1 MDGTLPWG
9 SIPMDPVPPNYEIEY
24 VEEPIQKEEF
34 VPQLNVPLQ
43 QEMVTNTGLRV
54 SKRYKIISDLLPG
67 KSLLIGEFQNDFLYL
82 FEECPSLIYF
92 DQ

>member
-1 MDGTLPWG
+1 
-9 SIPMDPVPPNYEIEY
+9 MDPVPPNYEIEY

-43 QEMVTNTGLRV
+43 QEMVTKTEIRV
-54 SKRYKIISDLLPG
+54 SKRYNIISYAICSQPPG
-67 KSLLIGEFQNDFLYL
+67 KLSLIGEFQNGFSYL
-82 FEECPSLIYF
+82 FEERPSLIYF

>member
-1 MDGTLPWG
+1 
-9 SIPMDPVPPNYEIEY
+9 MDPVPPNYEIEY

-54 SKRYKIISDLLPG
+54 SKRYKIISYAICSQSPWQVVADW
-67 KSLLIGEFQNDFLYL
+67 
-82 FEECPSLIYF
+82 
-92 DQ
+92 

>member
-43 QEMVTNTGLRV
+43 QEMVTGIRV
-54 SKRYKIISDLLPG
+54 SKRYKIISYAICSQTPW
-67 KSLLIGEFQNDFLYL
+67 QVVPNW
-82 FEECPSLIYF
+82 
-92 DQ
+92 

>member
-34 VPQLNVPLQ
+34 VPQLNIPLQ
-43 QEMVTNTGLRV
+43 QEMVTKTEIRV
-54 SKRYKIISDLLPG
+54 SKRYKIIGYAICSQPPLVADW
-67 KSLLIGEFQNDFLYL
+67 
-82 FEECPSLIYF
+82 
-92 DQ
+92 